1 MTVRSPSG
9 PFGGAWRTWTCAGSG
24 PATSTPPRTRTAPR
38 KRGYRA
44 APQAG
49 RARCRDPLRGRD
61 DLALVP
67 AAARHVGL
75 SGRAGRGADHRPER
89 QARPVRGDQ
98 LPDRTSD
105 HPATVAVAPGG
116 LPGVPEVAPP
126 ALRRPAALPPA
137 GQGPLP

>member
-9 PFGGAWRTWTCAGSG
+9 PCVDAWRTWGCAGSG

-38 KRGYRA
+38 KRGDCA

-49 RARCRDPLRGRD
+49 RTRRRDPLRGRD
-61 DLALVP
+61 DPAVVP

-89 QARPVRGDQ
+89 QAGPVRGDQ
-98 LPDRTSD
+98 LPDRTSGRL
-105 HPATVAVAPGG
+105 ATVADAPGG
-116 LPGVPEVAPP
+116 LPGVPAVAPP
-126 ALRRPAALPPA
+126 ALRRP
-137 GQGPLP
+137 